1 MPVLYRRHNY
11 GVVTLEQTSVDY
23 LPVGLPDGSERFSNW
38 RGFIDHHT
46 AWFLQAEGLATPV
59 VLPCCSWEPT
69 RFSGARVWLDNS
81 EGLQGLLIND
91 QVYAVTAWGVPQVV
105 AR

>member
-69 RFSGARVWLDNS
+69 RFSGARRR
-81 EGLQGLLIND
+81 EGALTCMIPALPLAQSTPLFTGWSRLPSI
-91 QVYAVTAWGVPQVV
+91 
-105 AR
+105 